1 MLDFKKIVSQP
12 ALTLRGLVAIIY
24 VGFGVYL
31 FFNLY
36 YLSFVQREFRP
47 ILAAVILLYGVYR
60 LYRFVVEIKEP
71 QQ

>member
-1 MLDFKKIVSQP
+1 MFDFKKIFSQP
-12 ALTLRGLVAIIY
+12 ALTLRGIVAIIY
-24 VGFGVYL
+24 VCFGIYL

-47 ILAAVILLYGVYR
+47 FLAGIILIYGVYR
-60 LYRFVVEIKEP
+60 LYRFGVEINDP